1 MTARTISAGNMRLS
15 GTPRTTAV
23 VQASGVSQLE
33 RHGTP
38 PPREPD
44 TPRRFTSPFRGQQST
59 NGTFAEV
66 ERRGEDHFG
75 GRIAVNHQA
84 WTPVQ
89 AITPAT
95 IPQPSAV
102 FPVHAVLTP

>member
-23 VQASGVSQLE
+23 VQASGVSQLDG
-33 RHGTP
+33 HGTP
-38 PPREPD
+38 PSREPD
-44 TPRRFTSPFRGQQST
+44 TPRRFTSPFRGQRTT
-59 NGTFAEV
+59 NGAYTEV
-66 ERRGEDHFG
+66 KRYVEDHFG

-84 WTPVQ
+84 CTPVQ

-95 IPQPSAV
+95 IPHPSAV
-102 FPVHAVLTP
+102 FP

>member
-15 GTPRTTAV
+15 GTPRTTSV

-38 PPREPD
+38 PSREPD
-44 TPRRFTSPFRGQQST
+44 TPRRFRSPFRGQQT
-59 NGTFAEV
+59 TKGAFAEV
-66 ERRGEDHFG
+66 KGRVEDHFG
-75 GRIAVNHQA
+75 GCAAVNHQA
-84 WTPVQ
+84 CTPVH

-95 IPQPSAV
+95 IPQPSAIL
-102 FPVHAVLTP
+102 PVHAVLTP